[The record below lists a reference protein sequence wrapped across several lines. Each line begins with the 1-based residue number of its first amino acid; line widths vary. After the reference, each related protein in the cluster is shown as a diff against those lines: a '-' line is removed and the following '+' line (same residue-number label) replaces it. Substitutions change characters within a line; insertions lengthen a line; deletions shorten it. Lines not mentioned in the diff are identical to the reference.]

1 MRKPYVSSTFHKQT
15 HEIIN
20 VKAKG
25 FLVVVIASLFGE
37 RDVLCSKQTKW
48 NKKRMKNWTNR
59 TFSKAILLHVVPVV
73 QVFNEAVPSWAP
85 AGTDCSAIQFTCEA
99 PLEPSPYS
107 KTQTVNAL
115 LFTDSTQIAAPF
127 PRARVEPSV
136 AWLTEMKTLISC
148 PTVKSSSKETFLQA
162 NRLIVVVTLNLP
174 ALKLSPVVQTRTNY

>member
-25 FLVVVIASLFGE
+25 FLVAVIASLFGE

-59 TFSKAILLHVVPVV
+59 TFSKAIRLHFAPVV
-73 QVFNEAVPSWAP
+73 QEFKEAVPSWAP

-127 PRARVEPSV
+127 PRVELFV
-136 AWLTEMKTLISC
+136 AWLLEMKILISC
-148 PTVKSSSKETFLQA
+148 PPWKGSSKETFLQA
-162 NRLIVVVTLNLP
+162 NRLKVVVTLNFP
-174 ALKLSPVVQTRTNY
+174 ALKLSPVVHTRTNYF